1 MPDLE
6 KAVRSDSQ
14 GTYIDIS
21 VTPDSTKC
29 IFPAGYNKWRKK
41 IDINVSSPAKD
52 NKANKE
58 ILMIFSNFFNKNIE
72 DIFIVN
78 GKKNK
83 NKTILVKNISFDAA
97 VKKLQESLDG
107 L

>member
-1 MPDLE
+1 MPNIE
-6 KAVRSDSQ
+6 KAVRSNPK
-14 GTYIDIS
+14 GTYINVS
-21 VTPDSTKC
+21 VTPNSDKC
-29 IFPAGYNKWRKK
+29 LFPAGYNKWRKK
-41 IDINVSSPAKD
+41 IDIRVNSPTKD

-58 ILMIFSNFFNKNIE
+58 VLMTVATFFSKNIE
-72 DIFIVN
+72 DVFIVN

-83 NKTILVKNISFDAA
+83 NKTILVKNISSDNA